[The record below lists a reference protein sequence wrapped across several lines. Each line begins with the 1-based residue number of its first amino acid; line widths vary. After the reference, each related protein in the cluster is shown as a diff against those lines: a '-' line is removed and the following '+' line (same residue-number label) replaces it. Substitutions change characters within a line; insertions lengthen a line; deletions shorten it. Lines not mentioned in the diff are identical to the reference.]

1 MGSAPPLVH
10 KFFQQEL
17 VPVLTELM
25 LVSKGHSL
33 DLGRGTAVLRSD
45 PGLGQQ
51 YMHTDFG
58 YAANAGIDCTADE
71 VSMSVMLTTRDTNF
85 RVQLQGGSK
94 IEEVQL
100 NKGDV
105 ILFKGDL
112 RHSGGVNQSDEENIR
127 FFAYLP
133 HIKQVPIWINFQNNA
148 KSCVYSTG
156 SKLKNPQK
164 ISPATVLSENLPFE
178 TLATSPRFSMQK
190 YQQYLFCSKTS
201 GFYKFEADAFFAGA
215 QTNEPSDA
223 RDYGDPASFPVR
235 RGCNHF
241 PDHGSNYAWE
251 GAHQCLISMR
261 KRCGI
266 CKHRQNT
273 KKQ

>member
-100 NKGDV
+100 NKGYV
-105 ILFKGDL
+105 MIFKRDL
-112 RHSGGVNQSDEENIR
+112 MHSGGVNDSPEANIR

-133 HIKQVPIWINFQNNA
+133 HIKQVPIWINFRNNA

-156 SKLKNPQK
+156 RKVKNPKK
-164 ISPATVLSENLPFE
+164 ISKARVTEENLPYV
-178 TLATSPRFSMQK
+178 TLTTSPLFSVQK
-190 YQQYLFCSKTS
+190 YNKIRVL
-201 GFYKFEADAFFAGA
+201 
-215 QTNEPSDA
+215 
-223 RDYGDPASFPVR
+223 
-235 RGCNHF
+235 
-241 PDHGSNYAWE
+241 
-251 GAHQCLISMR
+251 R
-261 KRCGI
+261 KNKCVL
-266 CKHRQNT
+266 
-273 KKQ
+273 